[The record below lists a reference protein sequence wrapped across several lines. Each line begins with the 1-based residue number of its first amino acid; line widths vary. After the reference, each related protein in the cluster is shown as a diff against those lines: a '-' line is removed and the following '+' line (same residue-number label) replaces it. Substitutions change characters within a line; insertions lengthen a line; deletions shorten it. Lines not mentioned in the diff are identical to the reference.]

1 MAQPIRGAAMGT
13 VPQARK
19 APVLQQILP
28 ILAVLLV
35 GLLVAWR
42 AQVRRDSR
50 RHRRTQKRYQSLFV
64 NNVDAVVSLDPGG
77 AVERVNPTFTRL
89 TGWNEEETRG
99 TAFAGYVSSEDRNRV
114 LKTLKGATRGAP
126 QTMETAL
133 QHRDGQL
140 VEVELTTVP
149 IVVDDD
155 VLGAYQIA
163 RDIGQRKETER
174 KLETQ
179 ALHDYLTGLP
189 NRSLFQDRLEHAI
202 ERGARTGAQVALL
215 YLDLDRFK
223 AVNDSAGHAAGDL
236 LLQQVASRLSC
247 FLRGGD
253 TVARL
258 GGDEFAILLEDISD
272 VNAALGA
279 GKRIADLLSE
289 PIRLPMGDFETGASI
304 GVALS
309 SSDTESPEDLVRQ
322 ADVAMYEAKRLGGHR
337 FQLYGAELEEKR
349 DSVPVHLEGDLRRA
363 IQRDELTLHY
373 QPIVDLAGTRI
384 VGVEALV
391 RWPHPELGMLAPT
404 TFIPLAEESGIIVAL
419 DHWVLRR
426 ACLEIKG
433 LIEQR
438 VVTSDSFYIS
448 VNFSKRHLEEQDPA
462 EAVERI
468 VGEVGFDIARLQL
481 EITES
486 IAGVDREKVNRLKA
500 LGLTV
505 AIDDF
510 GTGYSSLGYLKDL
523 DVDILKVDRS
533 FVHALS
539 GDKASLAIVRT
550 ILTLAEMLGMDV
562 IIEGIEEPVQLRRLQ
577 ELGGRFV
584 QGFYF
589 SAPVN
594 LEGLEDL
601 LRRGLPPEWV
611 LNLNVKPEA
620 KAAPVHTGV

>member
-1 MAQPIRGAAMGT
+1 MGMAPRAPPGYR
-13 VPQARK
+13 VRK
-19 APVLQQILP
+19 PRSALSRQILP

-42 AQVRRDSR
+42 AQVRRASH
-50 RHRRTQKRYQSLFV
+50 RHRLTRKRYESLFL
-64 NNVDAVVSLDPGG
+64 NNVDAVISVDPGG
-77 AVERVNPTFTRL
+77 AVERANPTFTRL
-89 TGWNEEETRG
+89 TGWEESETRG
-99 TAFAGYVSSEDRNRV
+99 TAFAGYVSSEDRHRV
-114 LKTLKGATRGAP
+114 LKTLKGAARGAP
-126 QTMETAL
+126 HTIETAL
-133 QHRDGQL
+133 QARDGEL
-140 VEVELTTVP
+140 LEVELTTIP
-149 IVVDDD
+149 IVVDDQ

-163 RDIGQRKETER
+163 RDIGQRKEAER

-202 ERGARTGAQVALL
+202 ERGTRTGAQVALL

-223 AVNDSAGHAAGDL
+223 AVNDTAGHAAGDV

-253 TVARL
+253 SVARL
-258 GGDEFAILLEDISD
+258 GGDEFAILLEDIPD
-272 VNAALGA
+272 VNAALSA
-279 GKRIADLLSE
+279 AKRIADLLSE
-289 PIRLPMGDFETGASI
+289 PIGLPMGDFETGASI

-309 SSDTESPEDLVRQ
+309 SPDTGSPEDLVRQ

-337 FQLYGAELEEKR
+337 YQLYGAELEEKR
-349 DSVPVHLEGDLRRA
+349 DIVPHHLEGDLQRA
-363 IQRDELTLHY
+363 IERDELVLHY

-391 RWPHPELGMLAPT
+391 RWPHPELGMLAPA
-404 TFIPLAEESGIIVAL
+404 TFIPLAEESGIILAL
-419 DHWVLRR
+419 DQWVLTR
-426 ACLEIKG
+426 ACQEIKR
-433 LIEQR
+433 LVEKR
-438 VVTSDSFYIS
+438 VVTSDSFYVS
-448 VNFSKRHLEEQDPA
+448 VNFSKRHLEEEEDPA

-468 VGEVGFDIARLQL
+468 VDHIGFDISRLQL

-486 IAGVDREKVNRLKA
+486 IAGVDREKVAGLKA
-500 LGLTV
+500 LGLAV

-523 DVDILKVDRS
+523 SVDILKVDRS
-533 FVHALS
+533 FVQAMS
-539 GDKASLAIVRT
+539 GDRASLAIVRT
-550 ILTLAEMLGMDV
+550 ILTLAELLEIDV

-589 SAPVN
+589 SAPLN
-594 LEGLEDL
+594 LEALEDL

-620 KAAPVHTGV
+620 SDSPLQPTT